1 MGNLLRHVGLVF
13 VATFFIVITITFGI
27 SRLTDVSDA
36 NSLQNVSRIQAFL
49 NHDDAS
55 RLKPGK
61 FWLQQANF
69 ERDVVRDFGANRNFG
84 VNGDIDNKPTK
95 HDTANDG
102 IKFSYLVQTKPDKND
117 KDNVDEHGKPLPGYE
132 TKQKLDPQ
140 DNVIA
145 IKAKTN
151 VDGKPHATNL
161 VLLTSWSTH
170 DDDINQNQNPDEKK

>member
-1 MGNLLRHVGLVF
+1 MGNLLRHVGLVL
-13 VATFFIVITITFGI
+13 VATFFIVIIITFGI

-55 RLKPGK
+55 RLKPGQ

-69 ERDVVRDFGANRNFG
+69 EKDVVRDFGADRNFG
-84 VNGDIDNKPTK
+84 VNGDIDNDTAK

-102 IKFSYLVQTKPDKND
+102 IKFSYLVQKLD
-117 KDNVDEHGKPLPGYE
+117 KDHTDPKTHKPVPYYV

-151 VDGKPHATNL
+151 VKGKPHATNL

>member
-1 MGNLLRHVGLVF
+1 MGNLLRHVGLMF

-55 RLKPGK
+55 RLKPGQ

-69 ERDVVRDFGANRNFG
+69 EKDVVRDFGADRNFG
-84 VNGDIDNKPTK
+84 VNGDIDNEPTK

-102 IKFSYLVQTKPDKND
+102 IKFSYLVQKLDKTHTD
-117 KDNVDEHGKPLPGYE
+117 KKGKPEPYYV

-151 VDGKPHATNL
+151 VKGKPHATNL

-170 DDDINQNQNPDEKK
+170 ADDINQNQNPDEKK

>member
-55 RLKPGK
+55 RLKPGQ

-69 ERDVVRDFGANRNFG
+69 ERDVVRDFGADRNFG

-102 IKFSYLVQTKPDKND
+102 IKFSYLVQKLD
-117 KDNVDEHGKPLPGYE
+117 KDHTDPKTHKPVPYYE

-151 VDGKPHATNL
+151 VKGKPHATNL

>member
-27 SRLTDVSDA
+27 SRLTDVTDA
-36 NSLQNVSRIQAFL
+36 NSLQNISRIQAFL

-55 RLKPGK
+55 RLKPGQ

-84 VNGDIDNKPTK
+84 VNGDIDNIVTK

-102 IKFSYLVQTKPDKND
+102 IKFSYLVQTKPDRND
-117 KDNVDEHGKPLPGYE
+117 KDNVDEHGKPLPTYT

>member
-1 MGNLLRHVGLVF
+1 MGNLLRHVGLMF

-27 SRLTDVSDA
+27 SRLTDVTDA

-55 RLKPGK
+55 RLKPGQ

-84 VNGDIDNKPTK
+84 VNGDINNEPTK

-102 IKFSYLVQTKPDKND
+102 IKFSYLVLDKTHTDD
-117 KDNVDEHGKPLPGYE
+117 KGKPKPY

-151 VDGKPHATNL
+151 VKGKPHATNL

-170 DDDINQNQNPDEKK
+170 ADDINQNQNPDEKK